1 MYDLI
6 KRAVYDD
13 DAAIEISKMD
23 KDVASVVDAISE
35 LSLEETMKLGM

>member
-6 KRAVYDD
+6 KNAVYDD

-23 KDVASVVDAISE
+23 KDVTSVVDAISQ
-35 LSLEETMKLGM
+35 LTLEETMK